1 MPLKTADATDW
12 FVFSEVSA
20 APGLVSG
27 SLRKLNGIFH
37 AFPHPSNKTQPKKQ
51 DVHRRRAQQL
61 LPMLVSGP
69 GAGGKPRL
77 KKH

>member
-1 MPLKTADATDW
+1 MPLKTADAKDW

-37 AFPHPSNKTQPKKQ
+37 AFLHPSNQTQQKKR

-61 LPMLVSGP
+61 IPMLMNGQVRVG
-69 GAGGKPRL
+69 
-77 KKH
+77 